1 MPQAKAIIICPHCN
15 QRLQAFEM
23 PEASGWDERVQWA
36 CFNNDCPY
44 YREGWDWM
52 WNQYEV
58 KVSYR
63 YRVVDPDSGHA
74 SPLAVWSDT
83 ALLDC
88 IVKNT

>member
-1 MPQAKAIIICPHCN
+1 MPQTQDTLICPHCG
-15 QRLQAFEM
+15 QQLQAFEM
-23 PEASGWDERVQWA
+23 PEASGWDDRVQWA
-36 CFNNDCPY
+36 CFNNDCSY

-63 YRVVDPDSGHA
+63 YRVVDPDSGQA
-74 SPLAVWSDT
+74 SPLAVWSDS

-88 IVKNT
+88 IVKKT